1 MGRNAPVSRV
11 RRVSVV
17 LALLSSLL
25 WGASDFLG
33 GTATKRLPSP
43 FVVGASQA
51 FALVGVLPLAVVFG
65 SRPDA
70 LLPAVGAGLVGL
82 LALGAFYAALAGGTM
97 GVVAPIASL
106 GAVLP
111 VAVGLVRGEA
121 PTALQVTGIV
131 VAIAGVTLASG
142 PELTGG
148 APARPLLLAVVA
160 GLGFGV
166 VAVLLADGSKGPPGA
181 VLVMLAVMR
190 STSVGLMAVAV
201 LAAASLRGHA
211 RRQDLPL
218 LAAIGLGDLGANALY
233 AFASRGSLLSVAS
246 VLASLY
252 PVITVL
258 LARQLHDERLRR
270 VQVAGVL
277 ATLGGVALLA
287 AG

>member
-11 RRVSVV
+11 RGVSVL

-51 FALVGVLPLAVVFG
+51 LALVCVVPLALGFG

-70 LLPAVGAGLVGL
+70 LLPGIGAGLVGL
-82 LALGAFYAALAGGTM
+82 VALAAFYAALAGGTM

-111 VAVGLVRGEA
+111 VVVGLVRGEA

-142 PELTGG
+142 PELSGG
-148 APARPLLLAVVA
+148 APIRPLLLAVVA
-160 GLGFGV
+160 GVGFGA

-181 VLVMLAVMR
+181 VLVTLAVMR
-190 STSVGLMAVAV
+190 TTSVSVMAVAIAV
-201 LAAASLRGHA
+201 AASLRGHA
-211 RRQDLPL
+211 RRRDLPL

-233 AFASRGSLLSVAS
+233 ALASRGSLLSVAS

-258 LARQLHDERLRR
+258 LARQFHGERLRW
-270 VQVAGVL
+270 VQVAGVV